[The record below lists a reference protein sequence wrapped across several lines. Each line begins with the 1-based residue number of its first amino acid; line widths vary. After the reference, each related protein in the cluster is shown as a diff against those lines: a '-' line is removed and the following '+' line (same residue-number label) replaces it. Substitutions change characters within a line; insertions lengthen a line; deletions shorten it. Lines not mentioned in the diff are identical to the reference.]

1 MFDISKLAEKI
12 KFHRA
17 RLGLTQSALGE
28 KLNVSFQAVSCW
40 ETGASLPDL
49 DNLCRLA
56 QLFQVSV
63 DQLLQSTVPKDA
75 ATYIAIDGGGTKTE
89 AVLFSRQGVVLK
101 TIKLGGC
108 NASHIGFDQAVAIH
122 TSVIDAFLEC
132 SKNVTGVFIGCAG
145 SMLEQIQKALSEK
158 YRHLQ
163 IFVEPN
169 GLNVLSSAPAEV
181 ALICNTGTVLLRREA
196 QGYVRTGGW
205 GYILGD
211 PCSAYNFGRAAVR
224 AAMAYE
230 DRLESSP
237 LIYRLLLE
245 KMGFSVLRG
254 NFRFTSVADM
264 AALASVVFAAYRLG
278 DATAAA
284 IIRAEATE
292 LAQMIFSAAKKGDRV
307 VACGSIVAQYGDIL
321 FPVLES
327 ILNGYVQILIPPL
340 PPVYGAAVE
349 CARRMLL
356 SIPDGFQQTFSETYL
371 SFSAEGSEDRPFS
384 RPF

>member
-1 MFDISKLAEKI
+1 MFNISKLAEKI
-12 KFHRA
+12 KLHRT

-49 DNLCRLA
+49 DNLCRLS
-56 QLFQVSV
+56 QLFQVSI
-63 DQLLQSTVPKDA
+63 DQLLLDTVPGDA

-89 AVLFSRQGVVLK
+89 AVLVTRQGIVLK
-101 TIKLGGC
+101 TLTLGGC

-122 TSVIDAFLEC
+122 TSAIDAFLEC
-132 SKNVTGVFIGCAG
+132 SRNVAGVFIGSAG
-145 SMLEQIQKALSEK
+145 SMLEQMQKALSEK

-163 IFVEPN
+163 IFVAPD

-181 ALICNTGTVLLRREA
+181 ALICNTGTVLLRRECL
-196 QGYVRTGGW
+196 GYVRTGGW
-205 GYILGD
+205 GHILGD

-230 DRLESSP
+230 DHLESSP
-237 LIYRLLLE
+237 LIYHLLLE
-245 KMGFSVLRG
+245 KLGLSTLRG

-278 DATAAA
+278 DPTAAA
-284 IIRAEATE
+284 IIRSEAEDLSRMI
-292 LAQMIFSAAKKGDRV
+292 LAAAKEGDRI
-307 VACGSIVAQYGDIL
+307 VACGSILAQFGDVLYPIL
-321 FPVLES
+321 KSL
-327 ILNGYVQILIPPL
+327 LKDYVQIVIPPL

-349 CARRMLL
+349 CIRRMQLP
-356 SIPDGFQQTFSETYL
+356 IPDGFQETFAETYL
-371 SFSAEGSEDRPFS
+371 RLSAERSEDRPLS